1 MYSIRSSVM
10 VKSDMTG
17 VYTNHYH
24 PKNETESRI
33 LYYLCYHSA
42 RLRNTA
48 VYNARQHFFGNDG
61 AYIGDARLHADTRKN
76 ENYGYM
82 ICDMADQTINHVK
95 RDFHSYYGAKKALE
109 EEKRR
114 NPDTWRRICLPKYLG
129 KDDVWSFFVAGRSV
143 RVKDDGI
150 HAGLTERFRN
160 AYGIKQRDLVLP
172 VRLPLEGKHIAQLEV
187 KPKFGG
193 RYYDVTVVYTAEDK
207 AEKEKGKEKSMR
219 IMAGDVGVDNLLSF
233 VTYPDYDAFI
243 IKGGAVK
250 AANQWYNKRKA
261 EIQSIYDSQ
270 GIKGGSALVNLAVK
284 REDFIDNEFG
294 NIARKL
300 VDYAE
305 EHRITHIVIGWN
317 NGIKQGID
325 IGKVNN
331 QKFVTI
337 PYQKLFQKIRSA
349 AEATGIVFET
359 IGESHTSKCSAID
372 REEVCHHEMYIGK
385 RISRGRFRTNDGT
398 VINADINGA
407 ANILRLYLGSKG
419 KRDISPRFCRA
430 LSTGQV
436 WVLERSWIIKR
447 RQPTSN
453 QTQAPSSVA

>member
-1 MYSIRSSVM
+1 MS
-10 VKSDMTG
+10 G
-17 VYTNHYH
+17 VYCNHYY
-24 PKNETESRI
+24 PKDETESRI
-33 LYYLCYHSA
+33 LYHLCYHSA

-48 VYNARQHFFGNDG
+48 VYNARQYFFGNNE

-95 RDFHSYYGAKKALE
+95 RDFHSYYGARKSLAVDDKD
-109 EEKRR
+109 KVR
-114 NPDTWRRICLPKYLG
+114 LPKYLG
-129 KDDVWSFFVAGRSV
+129 KEEIWSFFVAGRSA
-143 RVKDDGI
+143 RLKEDGI
-150 HAGLTERFRN
+150 HIGLTKLFRDT
-160 AYGIKQRDLVLP
+160 YDVKQKELVLP
-172 VRLPLEGKHIAQLEV
+172 IRLPMDDKDIAQLEA
-187 KPKFGG
+187 KPRFGG
-193 RYYDVTVVYTAEDK
+193 KFYDITAIYRK
-207 AEKEKGKEKSMR
+207 EKEECKQQQKKAMR
-219 IMAGDVGVDNLLSF
+219 IMAGDIGVDNLLSL

-243 IKGGAVK
+243 VKGSAVK
-250 AANQWYNKRKA
+250 AANQWYNKRMA

-270 GIKGGSALVNLAVK
+270 RIKGGSALVNLVVK

-317 NGIKQGID
+317 KGIKQEIN

-331 QKFVTI
+331 QKFVAI

-349 AEATGIVFET
+349 AEAAGIVFET

-372 REEVCHHEMYIGK
+372 REEICHHETYMGK
-385 RISRGRFRTNDGT
+385 RIKRGLFRTAEGHL
-398 VINADINGA
+398 INADINGA
-407 ANILRLYLGSKG
+407 ANILRLYLRSKG

-436 WVLERSWIIKR
+436 RILERSWIIKR
-447 RQPTSN
+447 RHPTSN
-453 QTQAPSSVA
+453 QPQAPSSAA